1 MPVCACP
8 HCKTQLWVK
17 DAQLNIAQGF
27 VVCSQ
32 CEGLFQARDHTRPT
46 PPKLQAGQL
55 PEARTDV
62 KLVHRIGKEVR
73 TRKVLSKNEIA
84 DLLDG
89 MLPPEAKAI
98 PAAAKAQPFN
108 WTLASLVAL
117 TVLIMQLF
125 YLLLLR

>member
-1 MPVCACP
+1 MPLCACP
-8 HCKTQLWVK
+8 HCKTQLWVN

-89 MLPPEAKAI
+89 MLPPR
-98 PAAAKAQPFN
+98 
-108 WTLASLVAL
+108 T
-117 TVLIMQLF
+117 
-125 YLLLLR
+125 

>member
-8 HCKTQLWVK
+8 HCKTQLWVN

-89 MLPPEAKAI
+89 MLPPEAK
-98 PAAAKAQPFN
+98 PAAATAKAQPFN

>member
-8 HCKTQLWVK
+8 HCKTQLWVN

-46 PPKLQAGQL
+46 PPKLQAG
-55 PEARTDV
+55 
-62 KLVHRIGKEVR
+62 KEVR

-89 MLPPEAKAI
+89 MLPPEAKAA

>member
-1 MPVCACP
+1 MPSSTSP
-8 HCKTQLWVK
+8 
-17 DAQLNIAQGF
+17 QGF

-89 MLPPEAKAI
+89 MLPPEAKAAR
-98 PAAAKAQPFN
+98 PPPGNAA
-108 WTLASLVAL
+108 VL
-117 TVLIMQLF
+117 TG
-125 YLLLLR
+125 RSPRWWRSPC

>member
-8 HCKTQLWVK
+8 HCKTQLWVN

-89 MLPPEAKAI
+89 MLPPGANAAS
-98 PAAAKAQPFN
+98 AAANTQTFN
-108 WTLASLVAL
+108 CTLASLLAPIL
-117 TVLIMQLF
+117 LSMQLF

>member
-8 HCKTQLWVK
+8 HCKTQLWVN

-89 MLPPEAKAI
+89 MLPPEAKAA
-98 PAAAKAQPFN
+98 PAAAKTPPFN

>member
-27 VVCSQ
+27 VVCNQ

-89 MLPPEAKAI
+89 MLPPEAKAA

>member
-1 MPVCACP
+1 YAAFKFFLYTFLGSVLMLVAM
-8 HCKTQLWVK
+8 
-17 DAQLNIAQGF
+17 IAMY
-27 VVCSQ
+27 
-32 CEGLFQARDHTRPT
+32 RM
-46 PPKLQAGQL
+46 AGT
-55 PEARTDV
+55 TDIV
-62 KLVHRIGKEVR
+62 ALLDPA
-73 TRKVLSKNEIA
+73 LSA

-89 MLPPEAKAI
+89 MLPPEAKAA